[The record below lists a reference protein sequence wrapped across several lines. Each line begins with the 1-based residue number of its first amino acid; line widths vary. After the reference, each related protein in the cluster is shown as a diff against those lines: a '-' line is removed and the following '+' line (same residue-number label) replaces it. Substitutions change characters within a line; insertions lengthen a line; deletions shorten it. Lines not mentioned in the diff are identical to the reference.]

1 MYIPIVNCKYICKN
15 VNVVVLVARGLCRM
29 LLLYDL
35 FNRHNSM
42 TTVLMLSD
50 VRVVYE

>member
-1 MYIPIVNCKYICKN
+1 MWSSSWL
-15 VNVVVLVARGLCRM
+15 VVFAEWL